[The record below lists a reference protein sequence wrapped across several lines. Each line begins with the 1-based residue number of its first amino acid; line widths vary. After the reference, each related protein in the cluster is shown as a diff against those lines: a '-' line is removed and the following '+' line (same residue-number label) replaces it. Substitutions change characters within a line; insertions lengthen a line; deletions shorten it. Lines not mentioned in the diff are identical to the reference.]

1 MQGPSDE
8 TVMSAVRGGDTR
20 QLAILFERH
29 HAALFRFY
37 VRMTGDRIRSEDL
50 VQEVFW
56 RILRYRET
64 YRPGAQFT
72 TWMYQIARNAHT
84 DEGRKRRLVVE
95 MAEGWDV
102 PAEQGTTPEQRQEQ
116 RLIREALGRLHPA
129 KRELL
134 VLSRYQGMKYEQI
147 GQMLGVEVATIKVRV
162 HRAIKELREIYADLT
177 GEKRH
182 ELRRSTNS
190 IAGLPYGGP
199 EPGFAPG
206 DPASS

>member
-1 MQGPSDE
+1 
-8 TVMSAVRGGDTR
+8 MSAVRGGDTR

-29 HAALFRFY
+29 HTALFRFY
-37 VRMTGDRIRSEDL
+37 VRMTGDRVRSEDM

-84 DEGRKRRLVVE
+84 DEWRKKRLEVE

-102 PAEQGTTPEQRQEQ
+102 PAEAGTSIEDQEEQK
-116 RLIREALGRLHPA
+116 LIRQALARLHPA

-134 VLSRYQGMKYEQI
+134 VLSRYQEMKYEQI

-162 HRAIKELREIYADLT
+162 HRAIKELKEIYAELT
-177 GEKRH
+177 GEKQY
-182 ELRRSTNS
+182 EMRRSSDS
-190 IAGLPYGGP
+190 ITGLSYGRP
-199 EPGFAPG
+199 DAGFAPP
-206 DPASS
+206 DRASS